1 EAIVITSQAHG
12 IAKPGKPN
20 ITASST
26 DRKGIPKML
35 VFPDEITKRSD
46 TENDSIKAIY
56 VRLRLKDANIE
67 INDVI
72 INNVTCRK
80 END

>member
-1 EAIVITSQAHG
+1 
-12 IAKPGKPN
+12 
-20 ITASST
+20 
-26 DRKGIPKML
+26 ML
-35 VFPDEITKRSD
+35 MFPDEIIKRSD
-46 TENDSIKAIY
+46 TENDNIKAIY

-72 INNVTCRK
+72 INNVTYRK